1 MQSIVQQCSVVSV
14 CLSVG
19 HGRKLCQTGWTN
31 HSGVYGVD
39 SCRNCALGG
48 GLDLPGEGAVLGTF
62 FWPIVPE
69 VTFLYFRH

>member
-19 HGRKLCQTGWTN
+19 HGRKLCQTGWTD

-39 SCRNCALGG
+39 SCGC
-48 GLDLPGEGAVLGTF
+48 
-62 FWPIVPE
+62 
-69 VTFLYFRH
+69 